1 MFLRIKPVAFSVLF
15 GIKKWAAAA
24 ACLESASPRSAPAG
38 SLQTVGRVPPEN
50 KGPLTPK
57 ISSLYPFPAAVS
69 DIGPASVLPP
79 IAAGALNQPRHLLQS
94 PCLFQPVYFC
104 FAGPRQE
111 EGACDAFELC
121 PNKMLKQPWE
131 DISQVWGQH
140 HPGRGS
146 PGNSQ
151 GTEPLVTKVFLP
163 SSPCRGMTQA
173 WLPSPS
179 LSLL

>member
-1 MFLRIKPVAFSVLF
+1 MALKSGQQQQPAWKVPLHALPLQDPCRP
-15 GIKKWAAAA
+15 W
-24 ACLESASPRSAPAG
+24 AG
-38 SLQTVGRVPPEN
+38 SPLRTRVPLPQR
-50 KGPLTPK
+50 
-57 ISSLYPFPAAVS
+57 SAAVS

-111 EGACDAFELC
+111 EGACLAFELC

-131 DISQVWGQH
+131 DISQVCGQH